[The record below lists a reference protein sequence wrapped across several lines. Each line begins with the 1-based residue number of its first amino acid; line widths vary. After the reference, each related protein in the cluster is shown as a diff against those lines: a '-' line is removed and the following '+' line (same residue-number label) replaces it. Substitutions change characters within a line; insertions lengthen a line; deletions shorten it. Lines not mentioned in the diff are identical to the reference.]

1 MSQRRLPILVLSVFL
16 AGASAA
22 LLASG
27 ALSLTTDA
35 KAPSVS
41 ARQEPAP
48 IPTVPPSKAVP
59 PIGTDAFT
67 RPMFNSE
74 RAQGPDKAPP
84 ITADTTNPSAAS
96 SAGDAS
102 DSATDV
108 SALQVKGII
117 ISDRGARAAVLSPG
131 SGALTWISRGQAI
144 GDWKVESITATTV
157 RFRNGDEVAEI
168 KIRKDR

>member
-1 MSQRRLPILVLSVFL
+1 MSQQRLPTFALSLVL
-16 AGASAA
+16 AGVSAA

-48 IPTVPPSKAVP
+48 IPTVPPAMVVP

-74 RAQGPDKAPP
+74 RAQGPDKAPQP
-84 ITADTTNPSAAS
+84 TADTSNPSAAS
-96 SAGDAS
+96 SAANESDAPS
-102 DSATDV
+102 DV
-108 SALQVKGII
+108 SALDVKGII
-117 ISDRGARAAVLSPG
+117 LSDRGARAAVMSPG
-131 SGALTWISRGQAI
+131 SGALTWVGVGQAI